1 MIRVEIIPTLK
12 DNYAYAII
20 APDQTCAILD
30 PGEAGPIINFLES
43 RKLKLSFI
51 LNTHHHGDHVAGN
64 MELKEKYGVRV
75 IAPEKEAHRIGGVD
89 QTLKAGETWNFAG
102 EDVDILAAEGHTAD
116 GIMYHFAQS
125 KKIFTGDTL
134 FSMGCGRL
142 FEGTAEQM
150 FASLQ
155 QINALPEET
164 EIFCGHEYTLNNGAF
179 CQMIEPENTDI
190 TERLEQAQALRAKG
204 LPTLPTTVELEKK
217 TNVFLRAKTTDDFA
231 ALREKRNSF

>member
-1 MIRVEIIPTLK
+1 MIRVEIIPILK

-30 PGEAGPIINFLES
+30 PGEVAPIITYLEHH
-43 RKLKLSFI
+43 RLKPSFI

-64 MELKEKYGVRV
+64 MELKEKYGARV
-75 IAPEKEAHRIGGVD
+75 IAPEKEAHRIPGVN
-89 QTLKAGETWNFAG
+89 QTLKAGDIWNFSG
-102 EDVDILAAEGHTAD
+102 EDVDILAAEGHTAG

-125 KKIFTGDTL
+125 KKLFTGDTL

-155 QINALPEET
+155 AINALPDET
-164 EIFCGHEYTLNNGAF
+164 EIFCGHEYTLSNGTF
-179 CQMIEPENTDI
+179 CQKIEPENTDI
-190 TERLEQAQALRAKG
+190 TERLEQAQALRAKD
-204 LPTLPTTVELEKK
+204 LPTLPTTVGLEKK
-217 TNVFLRAKTTDDFA
+217 TNLFLRAKTVDDFA